1 MKKDINDGLWLQ
13 YYFEKQFK
21 KRIFDGNNHH
31 NNIKTSFM
39 SEEPIKY
46 MKIMSD
52 DAIVNMIGSFVRH
65 HRLAQNITQQEL
77 ATRAGINR
85 TTLSDMETGRRF
97 HIVTLIQVLRILN
110 ALHVFDSFKIEE
122 QISPMLLAEMELKK
136 RKKASANKGTP
147 STPKSD
153 W

>member
-1 MKKDINDGLWLQ
+1 MKVLSVIGILK
-13 YYFEKQFK
+13 KQLK
-21 KRIFDGNNHH
+21 KRIFVGNNHH
-31 NNIKTSFM
+31 NNLKISFM

-46 MKIMSD
+46 MQIMSD
-52 DAIVNMIGSFVRH
+52 DAIVNMIGSFVKH

-85 TTLSDMETGRRF
+85 TTLSDLETGKRF
-97 HIVTLIQVLRILN
+97 QIVTLIQILRILN
-110 ALHVFDSFKIEE
+110 LLYVFDAFKIEE

-136 RKKASANKGTP
+136 RKKASGNKGAP
-147 STPKSD
+147 LTPKSD